1 MGMKITFDVSQ
12 TTSCLSITYVYSDE
26 DGMMLRTY
34 MIGTAELLDM
44 ANNGKIVQLPPKEV
58 SE

>member
-1 MGMKITFDVSQ
+1 MKVTFNISQ

-34 MIGTAELLDM
+34 MVGTSELQDM
-44 ANNGKIVQLPPKEV
+44 ADNGTIVQLPPKEV